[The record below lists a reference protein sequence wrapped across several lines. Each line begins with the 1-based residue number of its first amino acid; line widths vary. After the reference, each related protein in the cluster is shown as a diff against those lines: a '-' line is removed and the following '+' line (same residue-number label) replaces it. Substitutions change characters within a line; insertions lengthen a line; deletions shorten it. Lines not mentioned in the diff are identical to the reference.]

1 MVGIHIDEAIVRD
14 GRLDM
19 SIARPVA
26 RMGYMDYSEGSD
38 VFEMVRPQLPPI
50 GG

>member
-1 MVGIHIDEAIVRD
+1 
-14 GRLDM
+14 M

-38 VFEMVRPQLPPI
+38 VFEMVRPKPQQ
-50 GG
+50 G

>member
-1 MVGIHIDEAIVRD
+1 
-14 GRLDM
+14 M

-38 VFEMVRPQLPPI
+38 VFEMFRPQV
-50 GG
+50 